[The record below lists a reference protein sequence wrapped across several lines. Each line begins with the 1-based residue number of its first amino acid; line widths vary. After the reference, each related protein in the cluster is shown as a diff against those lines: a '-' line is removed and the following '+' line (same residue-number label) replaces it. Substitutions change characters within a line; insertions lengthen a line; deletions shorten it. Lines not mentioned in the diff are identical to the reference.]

1 MTPLERVV
9 KVKVSSKNDIIRV
22 LLGEEELQEGEGG
35 VSVRGLSSVA
45 VRGGVVDVID
55 LYSLWLLLRGCN
67 VDG

>member
-9 KVKVSSKNDIIRV
+9 KVKVSSENDIIRV

-55 LYSLWLLLRGCN
+55 LYGPWLLLRGN
-67 VDG
+67 NADG